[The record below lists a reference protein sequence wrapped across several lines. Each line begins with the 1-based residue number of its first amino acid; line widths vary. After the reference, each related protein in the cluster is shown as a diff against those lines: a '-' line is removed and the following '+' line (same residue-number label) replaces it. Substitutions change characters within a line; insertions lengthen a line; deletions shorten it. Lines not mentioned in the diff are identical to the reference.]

1 MAIDRVPALKRCRAL
16 GLEPAVIGRSK
27 ESKRQLR
34 RTNRKVSEYGTQLK
48 EKQKAT
54 NIEGLNGTIESID
67 VGGDQVNKKKKKK
80 KKSKGKGKKQKE
92 MEKHFDRLILDAVG
106 SDDKDMKSYEKRMKN
121 MVWDKGGDE

>member
-1 MAIDRVPALKRCRAL
+1 MVIICVIFMEERQKK
-16 GLEPAVIGRSK
+16 LEKTRSRQSK
-27 ESKRQLR
+27 EIKSLKKML
-34 RTNRKVSEYGTQLK
+34 SELK
-48 EKQKAT
+48 DKQKAT
-54 NIEGLNGTIESID
+54 NIEGLTGTIESID

-121 MVWDKGGDE
+121 MVWDQGGDE